1 MGNLAWM
8 TSVFRVDVHEQTH
21 VLRDFCKAP
30 VSLCLYSLLRKDHD
44 RIILTGVGASH
55 FAALPSW
62 RRLTSGGREVYWM
75 DARQLI
81 ANPELITP
89 NSLLVATSR
98 SGRSDDVVE
107 LVTTL
112 PEKTRPAA
120 IIALTDDLASPLAG
134 VADSE
139 ILLRSQSS
147 GSTSG

>member
-8 TSVFRVDVHEQTH
+8 TSVFRVDVHEQAH
-21 VLRDFCKAP
+21 VLRDFGKAP
-30 VSLCLYSLLRKDHD
+30 VSLGLYSLLRKDHD
-44 RIILTGVGASH
+44 RIILTGAGASH

-62 RRLTSGGREVYWM
+62 RRLTSGGRDVCWI

-98 SGRSDDVVE
+98 SGRSDDVVA

-112 PEKTRPAA
+112 SEKTRPAA
-120 IIALTDDLASPLAG
+120 IIALSDGLACPLARG
-134 VADSE
+134 ADRQ
-139 ILLRSQSS
+139 ILLRLQS
-147 GSTSG
+147 